1 MATTD
6 HTPTPGSLPEA
17 LINDPEFLPAI
28 VQNLLQGILNADFTR
43 HIGAEP
49 FQRTP
54 NRRGYPNGY
63 KPRRLNSRVGTLE
76 LLIPQDRD
84 GGFRTELFEKYQR
97 NEKALVLSLMTIY
110 LQGVST
116 RNLRDVTE
124 RSCPASFSKSLVS
137 ELTHDLDVDLEAW
150 RGRPLTTPI
159 SRWTLATSAS
169 G

>member
-6 HTPTPGSLPEA
+6 HTPTPDSLQEA
-17 LINDPEFLPAI
+17 LINDPEFLQRI

-54 NRRGYPNGY
+54 NRRGYRNGY
-63 KPRRLNSRVGTLE
+63 KPRRLNSRVGSLE

-97 NEKALVLSLMTIY
+97 NEKALVLSLMTMY

-116 RNLRDVTE
+116 RKVRDVTE
-124 RSCPASFSKSLVS
+124 TLCP
-137 ELTHDLDVDLEAW
+137 
-150 RGRPLTTPI
+150 
-159 SRWTLATSAS
+159 
-169 G
+169 